1 MQFNK
6 SLYESDHVWKDWLV
20 VALLWA
26 FSLGCLSGN
35 ALDFQRFKYLRLALS
50 GMSVVSAGL
59 GVAKVRQIEMDAQA
73 IAQRRVMRNDA
84 FLEVQAMQLP
94 SFQQQPAIMPMAIA
108 QQPGLVPVVND
119 FDWHQVLTAAHVA
132 IVGKTGSGKSALCQ
146 WLAANLGVT
155 DISVYDSDA
164 SPSEWQGLNVI
175 GRGANYRAIAK
186 CMQDDLDEL
195 QRRTDR
201 RANGQTDFEPR
212 IIILEESPETLSA
225 LKDNDIEVGYKWLKA
240 ILRRGRKY
248 GIKLILL
255 SQGFSVRSLRIDGEG
270 ELRDNIAVLRLG
282 NVAIKYGKKHLEP
295 ELQQLLKQQPRPLLL
310 DDEYVGCVPDLT
322 GFLQSQQIGDRPIIL
337 DKFSAHPH
345 QTEPPHHNL
354 LNRLFKLGSS
364 DAEPLEPVTEEWD
377 GTGDIPSSY
386 TAVLVQGIRSG
397 LSKNQIITEL
407 LLTPKGGSKKYKA
420 LSNYHDE
427 VKQRIL

>member
-6 SLYESDHVWKDWLV
+6 SLYESDHVWKDWLI

-35 ALDFQRFKYLRLALS
+35 ALDFQQFKYLRLALS
-50 GMSVVSAGL
+50 GMSVISAGL
-59 GVAKVRQIEMDAQA
+59 GVTKVRQIEMDAQA

-94 SFQQQPAIMPMAIA
+94 SFQQQPMMMQ
-108 QQPGLVPVVND
+108 QQPGQLMPVVND

-146 WLAANLGVT
+146 WLAANLGAT

-164 SPSEWQGLNVI
+164 SPSEWQGLSVT
-175 GRGANYRAIAK
+175 GRGANYRAIAES
-186 CMQDDLDEL
+186 MQSDLDEL
-195 QRRTDR
+195 QRRTDA
-201 RANGQTDFEPR
+201 RANGQHDFEPK

-282 NVAIKYGKKHLEP
+282 NVAIKHGKTHLEL

-310 DDEYVGCVPDLT
+310 DDECVGCVPDLT
-322 GFLQSQQIGDRPIIL
+322 GFLQSQQTGDRQIIL
-337 DKFSAHPH
+337 DKFSANPH
-345 QTEPPHHNL
+345 QTEPPQRSL
-354 LNRLFKLGSS
+354 LNRLFQLGSS

-420 LSNYHDE
+420 LSRYHDE